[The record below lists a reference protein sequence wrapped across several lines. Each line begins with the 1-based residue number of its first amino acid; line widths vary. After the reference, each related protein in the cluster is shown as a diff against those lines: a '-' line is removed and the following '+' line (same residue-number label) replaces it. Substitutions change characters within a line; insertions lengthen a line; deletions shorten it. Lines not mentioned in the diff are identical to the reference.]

1 MRAAR
6 RDPGGRLGRRVA
18 RRATIRSTPRPGE
31 SSAGP
36 AGAGSPRSR
45 RRSATVAA
53 CRWRWGTPGRA
64 RGAPS
69 AGEPAVRRPRAGPSG
84 CTPARCGPSSTR
96 SSTTGGDRSH
106 GLSRTACGTRAAT
119 GCTNADI
126 AVPVPLHA
134 FRRWRRGFNQ
144 AADLAAH
151 LGIPVVHALR
161 RTRHTGRQVELSRAA
176 RLEALGGAFALARRG
191 SRRAAAAAVR
201 GRSVVL
207 VDDVITTG
215 ATVDACAA
223 VLRNAGAQQVRALSA
238 ALAVAARSQPPSP
251 QRPPP
256 APVRRRCAPSP
267 AGRPDGDSSPAP
279 A

>member
-1 MRAAR
+1 MRALDAILAVVWAPRCAACDDPLDAPTRGVVCGACWRRLPAIAAPVCDRCGVPVAMGDTRAGAR
-6 RDPGGRLGRRVA
+6 CAECRRTGGPPTA
-18 RRATIRSTPRPGE
+18 RRAVGVH
-31 SSAGP
+31 AGTLR
-36 AGAGSPRSR
+36 AIVHAFKYDG
-45 RRSATVAA
+45 RRSL
-53 CRWRWGTPGRA
+53 A
-64 RGAPS
+64 RPLAHRMRD
-69 AGEPAVRRPRAGPSG
+69 A
-84 CTPARCGPSSTR
+84 
-96 SSTTGGDRSH
+96 GGDWLH
-106 GLSRTACGTRAAT
+106 G
-119 GCTNADI
+119 ADI

-223 VLRNAGAQQVRALSA
+223 VLRNAGARQVRALSA